1 MAESSPTPNPSPG
14 PAPVPPPEPMPIPGA
29 PTSPEP
35 DEGAGKWDSQPWYG
49 ILDDIGFAEVAA
61 SAAAAADIFGYTHA
75 SAHLFH
81 YLDNSGDTLTV
92 NVDSVLH
99 DVPNANTAANLIA
112 ETEISR
118 VATAQ
123 VAAEDYDNPTTFQS
137 KWGSF
142 TITKELSGDWFFA
155 MGSIR
160 LAASGAVITREPAEG
175 AEPTVVVEYKVHLYD
190 RYNWDEGKSVEIAG
204 VTIHDKDMG
213 ELHTAG
219 LAREY
224 DIEGTSD
231 VRRYEGK
238 IPANGGADL
247 PGSDDSRD
255 GERTDPTR

>member
-1 MAESSPTPNPSPG
+1 
-14 PAPVPPPEPMPIPGA
+14 MPIPGA
-29 PTSPEP
+29 PKSPEP
-35 DEGAGKWDSQPWYG
+35 DEGAGKWNSQPWYSK
-49 ILDDIGFAEVAA
+49 LDDVGFAEVAA
-61 SAAAAADIFGYTHA
+61 AAAAAADIYGYTHA
-75 SAHLFH
+75 SAHLSH

-99 DVPNANTAANLIA
+99 DVPKANTAANLIA
-112 ETEISR
+112 ETEIRR
-118 VATAQ
+118 VAAAQ

-137 KWGSF
+137 KWGDF
-142 TITKELSGDWFFA
+142 YITEELSGDWFFA
-155 MGSIR
+155 MGGIR

-238 IPANGGADL
+238 IPANGAVDL